1 MTETT
6 LRSIT
11 NSGIWIPMLAPTL
24 LDDLIGWT
32 TMSRIQS
39 IPYTIPFVNRYVT
52 CPRLNCRYPNTSFN
66 LVTGKSLY
74 SYRNAWSRAQHLG
87 HIELI
92 MMMHYRVGPEIP
104 LRHTEWQIPVSIR
117 ANPTDTFGDTYS
129 APLWPPS
136 YVVTFGKPKAF
147 LRYPGVAQSHGL
159 RKWYLTFGKALAKR
173 TTRSLSYA

>member
-1 MTETT
+1 MFH
-6 LRSIT
+6 
-11 NSGIWIPMLAPTL
+11 
-24 LDDLIGWT
+24 DYLIRLT

-52 CPRLNCRYPNTSFN
+52 CPRFDRRYPNTLFN

-74 SYRNAWSRAQHLG
+74 SYCNAWSRDQTLG

-117 ANPTDTFGDTYS
+117 ANPTDTFGDTCS
-129 APLWPPS
+129 APLEPPS
-136 YVVTFGKPKAF
+136 YVVTFGTPKAL
-147 LRYPGVAQSHGL
+147 LRYLGVAQSHGL
-159 RKWYLTFGKALAKR
+159 RKWYLTFGKGYSKR